1 MTLNFWILASLITC
15 HFPKSLALAKM
26 LLACA
31 KGLGSGVRGCGI
43 FWKRLILVSIH
54 NYLNMYM
61 CIFWAKKL
69 NLVARITSKLL
80 DGRSEQFWENWQS
93 QKFYITGWK
102 SNFNLIDTRLFLDW
116 GWIAHECQLARAD
129 QDWDRSI
136 GLQCHTT
143 HHEVSTHALNKT

>member
-1 MTLNFWILASLITC
+1 
-15 HFPKSLALAKM
+15 
-26 LLACA
+26 
-31 KGLGSGVRGCGI
+31 
-43 FWKRLILVSIH
+43 VSIH